1 VILGRKIK
9 MAQIFDEKG
18 NAIPVTFVL
27 AGPCKVLDVKTK
39 EKDGYFG
46 VKLGFEEIE
55 NKKIK
60 KSKKHQPFKV
70 IKEFRAKSE
79 EDLKDFKEGQE
90 INVSSFQEK
99 EKVCVAGTTKGK
111 GFQGG
116 VKRWGFSGR
125 NATHGMKHEER
136 TLGSVGSTRPA
147 RVIKGKKMP
156 GRTGGE
162 RLTIKNLEIVKI
174 FPKENII
181 AIKGAVPG
189 RKGTLLEIVKREKE

>member
-1 VILGRKIK
+1 MKVILGRKIK

-39 EKDGYFG
+39 EKDGYFA
-46 VKLGFEEIE
+46 VKLGFEELE
-55 NKKIK
+55 NKKTK
-60 KSKKHQPFKV
+60 KSKTKELFKV
-70 IKEFRAKSE
+70 IKEFRGKNE
-79 EDLKDFKEGQE
+79 KDFENFKVGQE
-90 INVSSFQEK
+90 INVSLFQEK
-99 EKVCVAGTTKGK
+99 EKVSVSGITKGK

-125 NATHGMKHEER
+125 NASHGMKHEER
-136 TLGSVGSTRPA
+136 TLGSVGATRPA

-162 RLTIKNLEIVKI
+162 KTTIKNLEIVKI
-174 FPKENII
+174 FPEENLI

-189 RKGTLLEIVKREKE
+189 RKGTLLEIIKR

>member
-1 VILGRKIK
+1 MKVILGRKIK

-39 EKDGYFG
+39 EKDGYFA
-46 VKLGFEEIE
+46 VKLGFEELE
-55 NKKIK
+55 NKKTK
-60 KSKKHQPFKV
+60 KSKTKEPFKV
-70 IKEFRAKSE
+70 IKEFRGKNE
-79 EDLKDFKEGQE
+79 KDFENFKVGQE
-90 INVSSFQEK
+90 INVSLFQEK
-99 EKVCVAGTTKGK
+99 EKVSVSGITKGK

-125 NATHGMKHEER
+125 NASHGMKHEER
-136 TLGSVGSTRPA
+136 TLGSVGATRPA

-162 RLTIKNLEIVKI
+162 KTTIKNLEIVKI
-174 FPKENII
+174 FPEENLI

-189 RKGTLLEIVKREKE
+189 RKGTLLEIIKR